1 LFELNNVVL
10 FLIEQILLNSNKY
23 EEIIKI
29 INSNKYDKNPIIIV
43 LKIND
48 ECPFSHFR
56 VKIKIL
62 KKYKSIHEIELKQ
75 KNIDNLKKF
84 LINIFTPLEI

>member
-1 LFELNNVVL
+1 M
-10 FLIEQILLNSNKY
+10 
-23 EEIIKI
+23 
-29 INSNKYDKNPIIIV
+29 

-75 KNIDNLKKF
+75 KNIENLKKF
-84 LINIFTPLEI
+84 LINIFTPLDI